1 MNKYNFVIK
10 FLLLLLIILSI
21 AVFGYWIFAKINLLD
36 IFYYRIEVFDY
47 NEKVD
52 IYRYEIESAIE
63 FLKVSINMVLLCSFL
78 LMLVCAYAFY
88 KSK

>member
-1 MNKYNFVIK
+1 M
-10 FLLLLLIILSI
+10 LLDSL
-21 AVFGYWIFAKINLLD
+21 VFGYWIFAKINLLD

>member
-1 MNKYNFVIK
+1 MNKYNSFIR

-21 AVFGYWIFAKINLLD
+21 AIFGYWIFAKINMLD

-47 NEKVD
+47 NEKVEFD
-52 IYRYEIESAIE
+52 RYEIDSAIE
-63 FLKVSINMVLLCSFL
+63 FIKVSINMVLLCSFL
-78 LMLVCAYAFY
+78 LMLVCTYAFY

>member
-1 MNKYNFVIK
+1 MNKYNSFIR

-21 AVFGYWIFAKINLLD
+21 AIFGYWIFAKINMLD

-47 NEKVD
+47 NEKVEFD
-52 IYRYEIESAIE
+52 RYEIDSAIE

-78 LMLVCAYAFY
+78 LMLVCTYAFY

>member
-1 MNKYNFVIK
+1 MNKYNFVIR
-10 FLLLLLIILSI
+10 FSLLLLIILSI
-21 AVFGYWIFAKINLLD
+21 AVFGYWIFAKINILD
-36 IFYYRIEVFDY
+36 IIYYRIEVFDY

-78 LMLVCAYAFY
+78 LMLVCVYAFY

>member
-1 MNKYNFVIK
+1 MNKYNFVIR
-10 FLLLLLIILSI
+10 FLLLLLIMLSI
-21 AVFGYWIFAKINLLD
+21 AILGYWIFAKINMLD

-52 IYRYEIESAIE
+52 FDRYEIESAIE
-63 FLKVSINMVLLCSFL
+63 FIKVSINMVLLCSFL
-78 LMLVCAYAFY
+78 LMLVCVYAFY

>member
-1 MNKYNFVIK
+1 MNKYNSCIR

-21 AVFGYWIFAKINLLD
+21 AIFGYWIFAKINMLD

-47 NEKVD
+47 NEKVEFD
-52 IYRYEIESAIE
+52 RYEIDSAIE

-78 LMLVCAYAFY
+78 LMLVCTYAFY

>member
-1 MNKYNFVIK
+1 MNKYNFVIR
-10 FLLLLLIILSI
+10 FLLLLLIMLSI
-21 AVFGYWIFAKINLLD
+21 AIFGYWIFAKINMLD

-47 NEKVD
+47 NEKVEFD
-52 IYRYEIESAIE
+52 RYEIDSAIE

-78 LMLVCAYAFY
+78 LMLVCVYAFY